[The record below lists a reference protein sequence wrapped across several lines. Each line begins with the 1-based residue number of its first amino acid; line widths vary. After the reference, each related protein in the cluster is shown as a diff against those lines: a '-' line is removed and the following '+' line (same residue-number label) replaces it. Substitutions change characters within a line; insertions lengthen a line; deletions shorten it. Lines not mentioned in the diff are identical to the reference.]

1 MGSSKSPN
9 FEDGNARL
17 NHAIKLLESGMSIAE
32 VQKITGYSRS
42 RLYECRS
49 NILGTPKENKYPAVT
64 DAQFHKEWTETVNK
78 FRKAAGLPLFK
89 VGGENS

>member
-1 MGSSKSPN
+1 MDNLKSPN
-9 FEDGNARL
+9 LEDGNARL

-32 VQKITGYSRS
+32 VQKITEYSRS
-42 RLYECRS
+42 RLYEYRS
-49 NILGTPKENKYPAVT
+49 NILGTPKENKYPTVT

-89 VGGENS
+89 

>member
-1 MGSSKSPN
+1 MDNLKSSN

-32 VQKITGYSRS
+32 VQEITGYSRS
-42 RLYECRS
+42 RLYEYRS
-49 NILGTPKENKYPAVT
+49 NILGTPKENKYPTVT

-78 FRKAAGLPLFK
+78 FRKAA
-89 VGGENS
+89 

>member
-1 MGSSKSPN
+1 MDNLKTPKC
-9 FEDGNARL
+9 EDGNARL

-42 RLYECRS
+42 RLYEYRS
-49 NILGTPKENKYPAVT
+49 NILGTPKENKYPTVT
-64 DAQFHKEWTETVNK
+64 DMQFHKEWTETVNK

-89 VGGENS
+89 VGCVNK

>member
-1 MGSSKSPN
+1 MGSSKSQN

-32 VQKITGYSRS
+32 VQEITGYSRS
-42 RLYECRS
+42 RLYEYRS
-49 NILGTPKENKYPAVT
+49 NILGTQKENKYPTVT

-89 VGGENS
+89 

>member
-9 FEDGNARL
+9 FKDGNARL

-32 VQKITGYSRS
+32 VQEITGYSRS
-42 RLYECRS
+42 RLYEYRS
-49 NILGTPKENKYPAVT
+49 NILGTPKENKYPTVT

-89 VGGENS
+89 

>member
-1 MGSSKSPN
+1 MGGSKIPK
-9 FEDGNARL
+9 FGDGNARL

-42 RLYECRS
+42 RLYEYRS
-49 NILGTPKENKYPAVT
+49 NILRTPKENKYPTVT

-89 VGGENS
+89 